1 MVIFG
6 MLRRLLFA
14 CLALVAAGAF
24 SQFPGSEAPP
34 APVAPGFQAIHTD
47 DIKTWISYLAGPEC
61 AGRGT
66 GQDGYQKAAEYV
78 AARFKEF
85 GLKPIGDNGTYFQNV
100 PFTRTEVDI
109 GQSAIEV
116 GSARLSFQDGV
127 ALDGAAAD
135 AEVEGELAFVRGD
148 VTDAQG
154 LRGRIVLFDGEMSR
168 EARTAL
174 ARTQAALVLTVSDTV
189 VPAQPRVS
197 ASGRQPRQG
206 RLTGRISRAAAERLA
221 AAAGINLPNAEMGNT
236 TVLTPATA
244 KVLLKVKS
252 TEIGVPNVVGL
263 LEGSDPVLKEEVVG
277 IGAHLDHLGTQG
289 DVVYYGADDDGSG
302 STALIAVAK
311 ALSGNPTRPKRSI
324 LFIAFCGEEMGL
336 IGSRYYTDH
345 PLIPLEKMICHLQMD
360 MVGRNEESQTEPA
373 SENVDT
379 IHLVGSKRLSSE
391 LHALVLAMN
400 RYVNFRFEYDEEDV
414 FSRSDHVNF
423 HNKGIPVAFLFDGF
437 HPDYHQPSDTVDK
450 INREKIANAAKLF
463 YLVAF
468 EAANRDG
475 PFKKDSGG
483 AVSKEKA
490 A

>member
-1 MVIFG
+1 
-6 MLRRLLFA
+6 MLRRVLFAWLLF
-14 CLALVAAGAF
+14 VSVGAF
-24 SQFPGSEAPP
+24 SQFPGSETPP
-34 APVAPGFQAIHTD
+34 AHLASGFHAIRTD
-47 DIKTWISYLAGPEC
+47 DLKTWISYLAGPEC

-66 GQDGYQKAAEYV
+66 GQEGYQKAAEYV

-85 GLKPIGDNGTYFQNV
+85 GLKPIGENGTYFQNV
-100 PFTRTEVDI
+100 PFTRTEVDPA
-109 GQSAIEV
+109 QSAVEV
-116 GSARLSFQDGV
+116 GSSRLSFSDGV
-127 ALDGAAAD
+127 AIDGASAD
-135 AEVEGELAFVRGD
+135 AEVEGELAFVRGG
-148 VTDAQG
+148 VTDAEA

-168 EARTAL
+168 ETRTAL
-174 ARTQAALVLTVSDTV
+174 ARAQAALVLTVSDTV
-189 VPAQPRVS
+189 APAQPRVL
-197 ASGRQPRQG
+197 AGGRPPRQG

-236 TVLTPATA
+236 TVLTSATG
-244 KVLLKVKS
+244 KVMLKVKS

-289 DVVYYGADDDGSG
+289 QVVYYGADDDASG

-311 ALSGNPTRPKRSI
+311 ALTSNSTRPKRSI

-336 IGSRYYTDH
+336 IGSRYYTDN
-345 PLIPLEKMICHLQMD
+345 PLIPNEKMICHLQMD

-391 LHALVLAMN
+391 LHSLVLAMN

-437 HPDYHQPSDTVDK
+437 HPDYHQPTDTVDK
-450 INREKIANAAKLF
+450 INLEKVANAAKLF

-468 EAANRDG
+468 EAANRDA
-475 PFKKDSGG
+475 PFKKDSGD
-483 AVSKEKA
+483 AASKTKA